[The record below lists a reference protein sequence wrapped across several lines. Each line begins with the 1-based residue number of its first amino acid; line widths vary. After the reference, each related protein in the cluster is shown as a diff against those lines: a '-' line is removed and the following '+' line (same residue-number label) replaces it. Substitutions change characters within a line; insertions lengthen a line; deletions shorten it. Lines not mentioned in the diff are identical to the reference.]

1 MVTQTPPPT
10 GPLPPLPATPPVA
23 RSEPLATW
31 RVGQVLAAT
40 VVANPQPGIADLRIG
55 SLLVKAQTGDLTLPP
70 GQSLRL
76 EVASLKEMPVL
87 KLLGVLQQNPV
98 QPLLRDVL
106 PRQQPLPLL
115 FTALARLLM
124 PTAAQRNAPV
134 APEIIRLARALFD
147 NLPNTAR
154 VATPDGVRQALRD
167 SGLFLESKLAQ
178 SLAQPQTPNAKPP
191 ELAQDFKANLLRL
204 VQAIRDGATN
214 TANST
219 PAGTRANPA
228 TTTGETTPTLPAALA
243 RAMAASLPT
252 GAATTPATAQATSLT
267 APATPAATT
276 LRPPPGS
283 VFATG
288 TTDPGAPLQRGLPP
302 LPPLPLAQLIKG
314 QELAFSLNELQRF
327 AEGALARVQVHQ
339 LASLPQER
347 APLPEWLIELPLRRD
362 SETDVWSLRIGR
374 DAERE
379 RENPADTT
387 PAWSVMLAFDLPGLG
402 PMQSRATLRG
412 DRVTAQFFSRTQGV
426 LPLVAEHLPL
436 LQARLQQAG
445 LRVEELTCHHGQ
457 IPQPVAPPKTR
468 ILDERA

>member
-1 MVTQTPPPT
+1 MVMQTPPPT
-10 GPLPPLPATPPVA
+10 GPMLPLPATTPAA

-40 VVANPQPGIADLRIG
+40 VVANPQPGVADLRIG

-87 KLLGVLQQNPV
+87 KLLGLLQQNPV

-115 FTALARLLM
+115 FSTLARLVM
-124 PTAAQRNAPV
+124 PATATQQRSPTLS
-134 APEIIRLARALFD
+134 PEIMRLARDLFD

-154 VATPDGVRQALRD
+154 VATPDGLRQAIRD
-167 SGLFLESKLAQ
+167 SGLFLESKLAHAA
-178 SLAQPQTPNAKPP
+178 AQPQTPNAKPP

-214 TANST
+214 TANSA
-219 PAGTRANPA
+219 PVGTRTNPLPGA
-228 TTTGETTPTLPAALA
+228 GAMAAPTPPLPAALA
-243 RAMAASLPT
+243 AALME
-252 GAATTPATAQATSLT
+252 ATTA
-267 APATPAATT
+267 APAAR
-276 LRPPPGS
+276 LPPGAVNPTINPAIYS
-283 VFATG
+283 SA
-288 TTDPGAPLQRGLPP
+288 TDPGAPLQRGLPP
-302 LPPLPLAQLIKG
+302 LPPAPLAQLVKG
-314 QELAFSLNELQRF
+314 QELVFSLNELQRF
-327 AEGALARVQVHQ
+327 AEGALARVQLHQ
-339 LASLPQER
+339 LSSLPQER

-362 SETDVWSLRIGR
+362 TETDVWSLRIGR

-402 PMQSRATLRG
+402 PMQSRVTLRG
-412 DRVTAQFFSRTQGV
+412 DRVTAQFFSQVQGV
-426 LPLVAEHLPL
+426 LPLVAEYLPL

-445 LRVEELTCHHGQ
+445 LHVEELTCHHGR
-457 IPQPVAPPKTR
+457 IPQPAPPPKTR